1 MTLPFFQKTGV
12 KKKKPVINES
22 SSTTYPTLSSLIQKT
37 GSSSSSSESPSPPSS
52 AMDPLEPEEI
62 DENFFY
68 KHMMTHF
75 HSLFCESAIVCIP
88 HSKSIEGLVITK
100 DIIESHCFQ
109 TSPYFCGQYMATKQK
124 QKIIALDFPIITTIL
139 GFKEERT
146 VHIMAEESVYL
157 KNKKIKLLSIDRLL
171 EGEPPA
177 YHHHH
182 KHAITIPPVRN
193 SRTDLEFLNMFS
205 ENLEALYEL
214 QIAVQEFTDSYV
226 YIKGYNKSTVE
237 RIQHMY
243 MKTYRTILQKNK
255 LLQESCRTPSEHDQ
269 FLELVENVVMS
280 FLHKKIWIQ
289 SLQSLLAS
297 QDNYLDTICY
307 AYSNVTLSQY
317 SLRYPISEMHLS
329 CFDEAITNFRRL
341 DSDSS
346 NVEPYKSTLKQL
358 AFTPLEKLAVV
369 RSTLDLITSTVR
381 DYVQDFGNGI
391 SDTSVTADEMIPL
404 LAFVIVQSNV
414 PRIASLVYYMQYY
427 RLARMAEGSVYS
439 FVVTTM
445 KSACEFLKDDPL
457 SLNDIGSATSSQSS
471 VTSPQSLRSRSI
483 SFSSLNKPNSAPP
496 QHVNSA
502 RFSLHHRKS
511 QSADLHGLVGDLNI
525 NPHNHYHLNHHQEKE
540 LLMDPRISVDETD
553 DDGDDLRSTSSSGSS
568 RRNSAILRPHI
579 VLPNPRHTENRKSL
593 DIPND
598 WLLPNNNSSSSY
610 QTSRIA
616 PTSSNYYTNRYKP
629 SRNLGSS
636 RPMVSTTFP
645 SLSNSTPLPM
655 DALPS
660 SSSYQHHPSSSPSLP
675 TSPLTSQQLE
685 QQTPQHYHHQH
696 HHLPS
701 VPSISS
707 VADIPKLG
715 RSLSASTVV
724 RKRISQQPPKVINIR
739 DRISFD
745 SNQRP
750 ASICLDTRSLHSI
763 EDGGEESEELMGDFL
778 LGLSKLDGN
787 VVGGRTGSFKT
798 SFRRL

>member
-1 MTLPFFQKTGV
+1 
-12 KKKKPVINES
+12 
-22 SSTTYPTLSSLIQKT
+22 
-37 GSSSSSSESPSPPSS
+37 
-52 AMDPLEPEEI
+52 MDPLEPEEI

-243 MKTYRTILQKNK
+243 MKTYRTILQRNK

-307 AYSNVTLSQY
+307 TYSNVTLSQY

-369 RSTLDLITSTVR
+369 KSTLDLITTTVR

-391 SDTSVTADEMIPL
+391 SGEFSMLYPC
-404 LAFVIVQSNV
+404 
-414 PRIASLVYYMQYY
+414 AS
-427 RLARMAEGSVYS
+427 
-439 FVVTTM
+439 F
-445 KSACEFLKDDPL
+445 F
-457 SLNDIGSATSSQSS
+457 
-471 VTSPQSLRSRSI
+471 
-483 SFSSLNKPNSAPP
+483 F
-496 QHVNSA
+496 
-502 RFSLHHRKS
+502 
-511 QSADLHGLVGDLNI
+511 
-525 NPHNHYHLNHHQEKE
+525 
-540 LLMDPRISVDETD
+540 
-553 DDGDDLRSTSSSGSS
+553 
-568 RRNSAILRPHI
+568 
-579 VLPNPRHTENRKSL
+579 
-593 DIPND
+593 
-598 WLLPNNNSSSSY
+598 
-610 QTSRIA
+610 
-616 PTSSNYYTNRYKP
+616 
-629 SRNLGSS
+629 
-636 RPMVSTTFP
+636 
-645 SLSNSTPLPM
+645 
-655 DALPS
+655 
-660 SSSYQHHPSSSPSLP
+660 
-675 TSPLTSQQLE
+675 
-685 QQTPQHYHHQH
+685 
-696 HHLPS
+696 
-701 VPSISS
+701 
-707 VADIPKLG
+707 
-715 RSLSASTVV
+715 
-724 RKRISQQPPKVINIR
+724 
-739 DRISFD
+739 
-745 SNQRP
+745 
-750 ASICLDTRSLHSI
+750 
-763 EDGGEESEELMGDFL
+763 
-778 LGLSKLDGN
+778 
-787 VVGGRTGSFKT
+787 
-798 SFRRL
+798 

>member
-1 MTLPFFQKTGV
+1 
-12 KKKKPVINES
+12 
-22 SSTTYPTLSSLIQKT
+22 
-37 GSSSSSSESPSPPSS
+37 
-52 AMDPLEPEEI
+52 
-62 DENFFY
+62 
-68 KHMMTHF
+68 
-75 HSLFCESAIVCIP
+75 
-88 HSKSIEGLVITK
+88 
-100 DIIESHCFQ
+100 
-109 TSPYFCGQYMATKQK
+109 MATKQK
-124 QKIIALDFPIITTIL
+124 QKIIALDHPIITTII

-146 VHIMAEESVYL
+146 VHIMDEESVYL
-157 KNKKIKLLSIDRLL
+157 KNKKIKVLSIDRLL
-171 EGEPPA
+171 EGDPPA
-177 YHHHH
+177 YHHH

-226 YIKGYNKSTVE
+226 YIKGYNKNTVE

-243 MKTYRTILQKNK
+243 MKTYRTILQRNK

-297 QDNYLDTICY
+297 QDNYIDTICY
-307 AYSNVTLSQY
+307 TYSNVTLSQY

-341 DSDSS
+341 DTDNC
-346 NVEPYKSTLKQL
+346 NVEPHKSASKLL

-369 RSTLDLITSTVR
+369 KSTLDLISSAVH
-381 DYVQDFGNGI
+381 DYVRDFGNGN
-391 SDTSVTADEMIPL
+391 SDTSVTSDEMIPL

-414 PRIASLVYYMQYY
+414 PRLASLVYYMQYY

-439 FVVTTM
+439 FVITTT

-457 SLNDIGSATSSQSS
+457 SLNDIGSATSSHSS
-471 VTSPQSLRSRSI
+471 IASPQSLRSRST

-496 QHVNSA
+496 QHQHMSST
-502 RFSLHHRKS
+502 RYSLHHRKS
-511 QSADLHGLVGDLNI
+511 QSADLGDINI
-525 NPHNHYHLNHHQEKE
+525 NQHHQHHHSSLDKDMMTE
-540 LLMDPRISVDETD
+540 LRISVDE
-553 DDGDDLRSTSSSGSS
+553 DGDDDDDHCSITSSSSS
-568 RRNSAILRPHI
+568 CRNSALLRPHI
-579 VLPNPRHTENRKSL
+579 VLPNPRHAENRKSL

-598 WLLPNNNSSSSY
+598 WLLPNSSSPRMTGSSSSSNRNYY
-610 QTSRIA
+610 QT
-616 PTSSNYYTNRYKP
+616 NGYKP
-629 SRNLGSS
+629 FRNLGSS
-636 RPMVSTTFP
+636 RPMVSATFP
-645 SLSNSTPLPM
+645 SLSNSTPLPL

-660 SSSYQHHPSSSPSLP
+660 S
-675 TSPLTSQQLE
+675 
-685 QQTPQHYHHQH
+685 HYHHHLQTSSPPLQPASSPLRLQQYHSQDQQQQEQQHPQYH

-707 VADIPKLG
+707 VADLPKLG

-724 RKRISQQPPKVINIR
+724 RKKMFQQPPKVITIR

-745 SNQRP
+745 SIQRP

-778 LGLSKLDGN
+778 LGLSKLDGD

-798 SFRRL
+798 FKRM